1 MRNFVLG
8 ALVLVTA
15 ACGAYSF
22 PGGSPLATGTVT
34 GTVTVFPCG
43 IVQPIHP
50 VQPVQPVQ
58 PDQPQ
63 DSIACKMSP
72 AARVEMDFASGDR
85 VASTLTDSNGRYRIE
100 LPEGTY
106 RVSAKGYKRIVS
118 GPAAVTVKAGGTVN
132 ADYVFDSGM
141 RRAVPQQ

>member
-1 MRNFVLG
+1 MRNILFA

-22 PGGSPLATGTVT
+22 PGGSPSATGTVT

-43 IVQPIHP
+43 ML
-50 VQPVQPVQ
+50 QPVQPVQ

-72 AARVEMDFASGDR
+72 AGRVEMDFASGDR
-85 VASTLTDSNGRYRIE
+85 VTSTLTDSDGRYRVE
-100 LPEGTY
+100 LPEGIY
-106 RVSAKGYKRIVS
+106 KVSAKGYKRIVS
-118 GPAAVTVKAGGTVN
+118 GPAAVTVKAGTTLT
-132 ADYVFDSGM
+132 ADYIFDSGM
-141 RRAVPQQ
+141 RRTVPQQ